1 MENPGPAPKLVASD
15 VDGTLI
21 TSQERIL
28 PRVRDVIVRAVQ
40 SGTEVA
46 LATGRPHRWIFP
58 VLDQL
63 PIRPVC
69 VTSNGAVV
77 YDSAHDRIL
86 ASHPLSPEAMAVVL
100 ERAQEAF
107 HHVGGVEVGCERI
120 GRSAF
125 DPEDELFVVSPGFVN
140 TWEEQGFGVLP
151 VHEVIGE
158 PAAKMI
164 LRHPELSAP
173 EMFNLLAPVVDTEVA
188 HVTFSMNEGLLEIAA
203 PGVTKALGV
212 STLADLHGIG
222 QRDVIAFGDMP
233 NDIEMLA
240 WAGTGVAMGNAR
252 DSVKDVADM
261 TTGTNDEAGLAQV
274 LERWFQEPMAH

>member
-1 MENPGPAPKLVASD
+1 MQTPGKAPRLVASD

-21 TSQERIL
+21 NSQDRII

-40 SGTEVA
+40 AGTEVA

-77 YDSAHDRIL
+77 YDSANDRVL
-86 ASHPLSPEAMAVVL
+86 ATHALEPDTMAEVL
-100 ERAQEAF
+100 DLAKQAF
-107 HHVGGVEVGCERI
+107 HEVGGIAIGCERV
-120 GRSAF
+120 GQSAF
-125 DPEDELFVVSPGFVN
+125 DPEEEMFVISPGYLH
-140 TWEEQGFGVLP
+140 TWEEQGYGVAP
-151 VHEVIGE
+151 EHEVISQ
-158 PAAKMI
+158 PAVKMI
-164 LRHPELSAP
+164 LRHEQLTAP
-173 EMFNLLAPVVDTEVA
+173 EMFDLLSPYIDPDVA
-188 HVTFSMNEGLLEIAA
+188 HVTFSMNEGLLEVAA

-212 STLADLHGIG
+212 AKLATLHDID
-222 QRDVIAFGDMP
+222 QQDVIAFGDMP

-252 DSVKDVADM
+252 DSVKDVADF
-261 TTGTNDEAGLAQV
+261 TTGTNDEGGLAMV
-274 LERWFQEPMAH
+274 LERWF

>member
-1 MENPGPAPKLVASD
+1 MESPAPKLVASD
-15 VDGTLI
+15 VDGTII

-40 SGTEVA
+40 AGTEVA

-69 VTSNGAVV
+69 VTANGAVV
-77 YDSAHDRIL
+77 YDSANDQVI
-86 ASHPLSPEAMAVVL
+86 ASHTLTPETMAEVVDL
-100 ERAQEAF
+100 AKEAF
-107 HHVGGVEVGCERI
+107 HDVGGVSVGCERV

-125 DPEDELFVVSPGFVN
+125 DPEEEMFVVTPDFLH
-140 TWEEQGFGVLP
+140 TWEEQAFGVLP
-151 VHEVIGE
+151 EHEVISQ
-158 PAAKMI
+158 PAVKMI
-164 LRHPELSAP
+164 LRHEGLSAP
-173 EMFNLLAPVVDTEVA
+173 EMFDLLTPYLDPDVA

-212 STLADLHGIG
+212 STLAAMHGID

-240 WAGTGVAMGNAR
+240 WAGIGVAMGNAR

-261 TTGTNDEAGLAQV
+261 VTGTNDEAGLAQV
-274 LERWFQEPMAH
+274 LERWF